1 MNEPEL
7 SNPNSS
13 TVSPELATKLH
24 GDDKA
29 IYIRTLFDNISTR
42 YDFIRTL
49 IFLGHTSLW
58 YRQALSDLDLK
69 AGDKILDVGCG
80 TGESTRYLINRY
92 PGINIEGMDLSS
104 GMLNEARRLSP
115 ALTCFEGDVCAI
127 PCPNSTYDFVL
138 TTFTFRNFPERNLA
152 LAEMLRVLRPGGRL
166 LILDHFYP
174 QKPLWRSIYTFWMRR
189 IVPQIVK
196 PFIEDLSPYRYL
208 AESIINGLSVTD
220 FKLLLE
226 HCGAC
231 VLQTNTYTGGAA
243 GRVIAV
249 RQQENIELID

>member
-1 MNEPEL
+1 MNETEL
-7 SNPNSS
+7 SSPNLS
-13 TVSPELATKLH
+13 TVSPEMAAKLR

-29 IYIRTLFDNISTR
+29 TYIRTLFDNIASR

-69 AGDKILDVGCG
+69 AGDKVLDVGCG

-104 GMLNEARRLSP
+104 GMLNEARRLSLD
-115 ALTCFEGDVCAI
+115 LTYFEGDVCAI

-138 TTFTFRNFPERNLA
+138 TTFTFRNFPDRDVA
-152 LAEMLRVLRPGGRL
+152 LTEMLRLLRVGGRL

-174 QKPLWRSIYTFWMRR
+174 QKLLWRRIYTFWMRR

-196 PFIEDLSPYRYL
+196 PFIEDTTPYRYL
-208 AESIINGLSVTD
+208 AESIINGLTISD

-226 HCGAC
+226 KHG
-231 VLQTNTYTGGAA
+231 VDVSQTNTYTGGAA

-249 RQQENIELID
+249 RQQEDI